1 MLSAIINGYAMVSA
15 TAYSNGSVSTAKSLK
30 LKAIALKVDPRKY
43 KKGTTRC
50 IE

>member
-1 MLSAIINGYAMVSA
+1 MASA
-15 TAYSNGSVSTAKSLK
+15 TVYSNGSVIVAASPR

-43 KKGTTRC
+43 KKGTTRF